1 VAQGIFRDISG
12 VREAEA
18 KLRASEERFRVSFH
32 HAPIG
37 MALVSRER
45 KFLQVNPAFCRMLGY
60 EESELLSR
68 TFTDITHPDDQHIG
82 LEFLQE
88 FWAGKRETVQIE
100 KRYLHRDGRA
110 VWVQINVSLG
120 RGAAGEPLYTI
131 AQIQDITGRKTAQDN
146 DEKSRARLNEAQRM
160 AHFGSWEW
168 DMRSGALMWSD
179 EMFRILGYEPGAV
192 EASLDLFRRSIHTEE
207 RDMVEAA
214 LATAMGGT
222 GRYQMDRR
230 VARPDGG
237 IRVIHTEG
245 FVEPDEK
252 GNPIRMVGFAHDV
265 TERTAAEDKLRR
277 SEERYRQLVDNSPDI
292 IYSFS
297 DKRGGVYYS
306 ASAGKILGYPL
317 DYLYAHPFLWN
328 QSIHPD
334 DLPRVAAAVE
344 EFSTGK
350 SFDIEYRVKNSAGE
364 WLWLRD
370 RSIGRYVNG
379 DETIVNG
386 MATDLTR
393 QKAQEEALRQ
403 SEEKF
408 RALFNGGNDAVTV
421 VLMDEN
427 GAPIRFVDVN
437 ERAVQLYGY
446 SKEEFM
452 TLSPVTVTTNPA
464 YKAKLKDIFHEINT
478 KGSAVFE
485 WESEAKDGRALPLE
499 ISTHRLTLRGK
510 PHLVS
515 IIRDISGR
523 KKAEAALKQSE
534 ERYRDLIESSAD
546 CICLFSRDGEL
557 VYMNPAGV
565 RINEFD
571 DSAQPLGRDC
581 AAGIQGE
588 GARMMKE
595 AFERAGKGAASR
607 LEYAAAGAKG
617 AEVWWSSSVTPIWNE
632 RGEVTSIMRV
642 SRDITLQKKAAAA
655 LRDSEERFSKMF
667 EHAPVGITMVDMN
680 RQYIA
685 INPAF
690 QRLIGYSLDE
700 MRRMTFKDFT
710 HPEDVD
716 RDLALFGK
724 VRGGELDSFTVEKR
738 YITKS
743 GSVIWANTSVA
754 LVRNAAGE
762 PRCVVAVVEDI
773 SERRRRQ
780 ELETLTMSLDMANR
794 ELREFAHVASHD
806 LQEPLRAIIGFSERI
821 SHKCSEGMNEKALD
835 YLARIQRAATRMS
848 GLINDLLA
856 YATAAA
862 TGGAFAT
869 VDLNA
874 LLAELL
880 NELAVPMEEAGAEVT
895 VEPLPPVHGD
905 RSMLRQIFQNLLS
918 NSLKYRKAD
927 IPLRVAVRAAAAGS
941 CHWAIS
947 VEDNG
952 IGFDPV
958 HSEKIFKVFERLH
971 SSSDYAGSGVGL
983 AICRKIAERHGGGV
997 AARGRPGEGAV
1008 FTVTLPCVE
1017 APAA

>member
-1 VAQGIFRDISG
+1 MG
-12 VREAEA
+12 
-18 KLRASEERFRVSFH
+18 
-32 HAPIG
+32 
-37 MALVSRER
+37 
-45 KFLQVNPAFCRMLGY
+45 C
-60 EESELLSR
+60 
-68 TFTDITHPDDQHIG
+68 
-82 LEFLQE
+82 
-88 FWAGKRETVQIE
+88 
-100 KRYLHRDGRA
+100 
-110 VWVQINVSLG
+110 
-120 RGAAGEPLYTI
+120 GAAGEPLYTI
-131 AQIQDITGRKTAQDN
+131 AQIQDITQRKTEREKL
-146 DEKSRARLNEAQRM
+146 EKSRMRLNEGQRM
-160 AHFGSWEW
+160 AQFGSWEW
-168 DMRSGALMWSD
+168 DLLTGAVSWSD
-179 EMFRILGYEPGAV
+179 EMFRILGYEPGTV
-192 EASLDLFRRSIHTEE
+192 EPSLDLFRRSIHPEE
-207 RDMVEAA
+207 RELVEAA
-214 LATAMGGT
+214 MAEVMGGT
-222 GRYQMDRR
+222 GRYHMDRR
-230 VARPDGG
+230 VVTPAGG
-237 IRVIHTEG
+237 MRVIHTEG
-245 FVEPDEK
+245 YIEPDEK
-252 GNPIRMVGFAHDV
+252 GRPVRMVGFAQDI
-265 TERTAAEDKLRR
+265 TERQAAEDKLRR
-277 SEERYRQLVDNSPDI
+277 SEERYKQLVDSSPDI

-334 DLPRVAAAVE
+334 DLPRIAAAVD

-350 SFDIEYRVKNSAGE
+350 GFDIEYRVKNSAGE
-364 WLWLRD
+364 WLWFRD

-393 QKAQEEALRQ
+393 QKAQEDALRQ

-408 RALFNGGNDAVTV
+408 RALFQGGNDAIT
-421 VLMDEN
+421 LTLLDER
-427 GAPIRFVDVN
+427 GAPIRFVEVN
-437 ERAVQLYGY
+437 EKAVRLYGY

-452 TLSPVTVTTNPA
+452 TLSPVKVTTNPA

-485 WESEAKDGRALPLE
+485 WESAAKDGHPLPLE
-499 ISTHRLTLRGK
+499 ISSHKFTLQGATYII
-510 PHLVS
+510 S
-515 IIRDISGR
+515 SIRDISER
-523 KKAEAALKQSE
+523 KKSEQALKQSE

-571 DSAQPLGRDC
+571 DSAQPIGRDC

-595 AFERAGKGAASR
+595 AFERAGEGAASR
-607 LEYAAAGAKG
+607 LEYAAMSAKG

-632 RGEVTSIMRV
+632 HGKVTSIMRV
-642 SRDITLQKKAAAA
+642 SRDITLQKQAAAA

-716 RDLALFGK
+716 RDLAMFGK
-724 VRGGELDSFTVEKR
+724 IRSGELDSFTVEKR

-743 GSVIWANTSVA
+743 GSVVWANTSVA

-762 PRCVVAVVEDI
+762 PRCVVAVVEDV
-773 SERRRRQ
+773 SERKRRQ

-821 SHKCSEGMNEKALD
+821 AHKCSEGMNERALD
-835 YLARIQRAATRMS
+835 YLTRIQRAATRMS

-856 YATAAA
+856 YATAA

-874 LLAELL
+874 LMADLL
-880 NELAVPMEEAGAEVT
+880 NELAVPIEETGAEILL
-895 VEPLPPVHGD
+895 EPLPAVHGD

-918 NSLKYRKAD
+918 NALKYRKTD
-927 IPLRVAVRAAAAGS
+927 VPPRLTVRAAAEGS
-941 CHWAIS
+941 THWAIS

-952 IGFDPV
+952 IGFDPAYA
-958 HSEKIFKVFERLH
+958 ERIFKVFERLH

-997 AARGRPGEGAV
+997 SAQGRPGEGAV
-1008 FTVTLPCVE
+1008 FTVTLPRAAE
-1017 APAA
+1017 PPA